1 MVKKNNCC
9 TDDYG
14 IFINLALLALRLAVG
29 ILMLTHG
36 IPKLEKLMTGD
47 FNFPDPIGLGSEL
60 SLILATF
67 AEFFCSI
74 LIIIGFRSRLAAIPL
89 IITMIVAL
97 LVVHGADKITENWN
111 ILLYILAYGIL
122 MHLGGGKYSIT
133 YYLSNRKVNSNK

>member
-1 MVKKNNCC
+1 MTKKNNCC

-14 IFINLALLALRLAVG
+14 IFINLALLVLRLSVG

-36 IPKLEKLMTGD
+36 IPKLERLLSGD
-47 FNFPDPIGLGSEL
+47 FNFPDPIGLGPEL
-60 SLILATF
+60 SLILVTF

-74 LIIIGFRSRLAAIPL
+74 LTIVGFRSRLAAIPL

-122 MHLGGGKYSIT
+122 MHLGGGKYSMT
-133 YYLSNRKVNSNK
+133 YYLSNRRINSNK